1 MDVDAE
7 TVRAKVQKYF
17 GDIPAGP
24 PVAHREIWIA
34 KMAGTHRKR
43 VEDHVPQPRIYK
55 IWNVPQRGP
64 AEEASLRLVAR
75 CLSRGKGSRL
85 YKRLVPDE
93 QIATNVN
100 AFANFREM
108 AGQFQIVVTLKPG
121 QDMAKAEREV
131 DEEVQRLINEWGRIG
146 ASQNE
151 LRGGVCARA

>member
-1 MDVDAE
+1 MIGSLDDLNAASLEDVKEWFRTYYGPSNATLSIAGDVDVDAE

-34 KMAGTHRKR
+34 KMAATHRER

-75 CLSRGKGSRL
+75 CLSQGKGSRL
-85 YKRLVPDE
+85 
-93 QIATNVN
+93 
-100 AFANFREM
+100 
-108 AGQFQIVVTLKPG
+108 
-121 QDMAKAEREV
+121 
-131 DEEVQRLINEWGRIG
+131 
-146 ASQNE
+146 
-151 LRGGVCARA
+151 